1 MDKEWTMQTG
11 CIDMDL
17 KDLADL
23 SQRLNAST
31 DQLNTE
37 LKAIEDRINTVSL
50 GVEAWVT
57 KSPLQEE
64 FSNEWAALA
73 SNALVASTLLDG
85 HTRSRTATELGYA
98 RFPEG
103 WRLAVRT
110 VTYPQTRTPGSMEW
124 DEPVG
129 DAGSGEMCRE
139 AKPLLRA
146 SRTLRMRA
154 VDRIPDL
161 IDALHTAATQVA
173 DAVEKAR
180 KISDSL
186 K

>member
-17 KDLADL
+17 KDLTDL

-37 LKAIEDRINTVSL
+37 LMAIEDRINAVSL

-73 SNALVASTLLDG
+73 SNA
-85 HTRSRTATELGYA
+85 
-98 RFPEG
+98 
-103 WRLAVRT
+103 RT
-110 VTYPQTRTPGSMEW
+110 VTYPQTRTPGSIEW
-124 DEPVG
+124 DEPVA
-129 DAGSGEMCRE
+129 DAGVGEICRE

-161 IDALHTAATQVA
+161 IDALHAAATHVA

>member
-37 LKAIEDRINTVSL
+37 LKTIEDRVNAVSL

-73 SNALVASTLLDG
+73 SNALVASTTLGG

-98 RFPEG
+98 RFPDG
-103 WRLAVRT
+103 WKLAVRT
-110 VTYPQTRTPGSMEW
+110 VTYPQTRTPGSIEW

-129 DAGSGEMCRE
+129 GCRRWRNLPRSQAVAARQPNAPHESGGSN
-139 AKPLLRA
+139 
-146 SRTLRMRA
+146 SR
-154 VDRIPDL
+154 PD
-161 IDALHTAATQVA
+161 
-173 DAVEKAR
+173 
-180 KISDSL
+180 
-186 K
+186 

>member
-1 MDKEWTMQTG
+1 MQTK
-11 CIDMDL
+11 CAAMDL
-17 KDLADL
+17 NDL
-23 SQRLNAST
+23 SHLSQLLNAST

-37 LKAIEDRINTVSL
+37 LKAIENRINALAL

-57 KSPLQEE
+57 RKPLQEE
-64 FSNEWAALA
+64 FGDEWAALA
-73 SNALVASTLLDG
+73 QNALVASATVG
-85 HTRSRTATELGYA
+85 FNTRSRTATELGYA

-103 WRLAVRT
+103 WKLSVRT
-110 VTYPQTRTPGSMEW
+110 VTYQQTRTGSRMIEEW
-124 DEPVG
+124 NEPVEAENG
-129 DAGSGEMCRE
+129 GEIRRR

-146 SRTLRMRA
+146 SRTLRTRA

-161 IDALHTAATQVA
+161 IEALYAAGSEVA
-173 DAVEKAR
+173 EAVEKAR

>member
-1 MDKEWTMQTG
+1 MQTR
-11 CIDMDL
+11 CVDMDL
-17 KDLADL
+17 KDLASL
-23 SQRLNAST
+23 SERLNAST

-37 LKAIEDRINTVSL
+37 LKAIEDRINTLSL
-50 GVEAWVT
+50 GVEAWVR
-57 KSPLQEE
+57 KRPLQDE
-64 FSNEWAALA
+64 FSNEWAVLA
-73 SNALVASTLLDG
+73 KNALIASAALGLS
-85 HTRSRTATELGYA
+85 TRARTAIELGYA

-103 WRLAVRT
+103 WKLAVRT
-110 VTYPQTRTPGSMEW
+110 VTYQQTRRPNAIHW
-124 DEPVG
+124 DEPL
-129 DAGSGEMCRE
+129 DASGEIARE

-161 IDALHTAATQVA
+161 IDSLHAAGTEVA
-173 DAVEKAR
+173 AAVEKAR

>member
-1 MDKEWTMQTG
+1 MQTK
-11 CIDMDL
+11 CDDVDL
-17 KDLADL
+17 KDLANL
-23 SQRLNAST
+23 SERLNAST

-37 LKAIEDRINTVSL
+37 LKAIEDRINALSL

-57 KSPLQEE
+57 KRPLQEE

-73 SNALVASTLLDG
+73 RNALAASATLG
-85 HTRSRTATELGYA
+85 YATRSRTATELGYA
-98 RFPEG
+98 RFSDG
-103 WRLAVRT
+103 WKLAVRT
-110 VTYPQTRTPGSMEW
+110 VTYPQTRTPGSIEW
-124 DEPVG
+124 DEPMDV
-129 DAGSGEMCRE
+129 AGAGEICRE
-139 AKPLLRA
+139 AKQLLRA

-161 IDALHTAATQVA
+161 IEALHAAGTQVA
-173 DAVEKAR
+173 EAVEKAR